1 MGLRPPRAEASGTDR
16 TFGEDRSRTLLRYRA
31 ASEAADLGS
40 RRIGRACVHHLP
52 RRSPGS
58 TALSSS
64 NRRESIILLT
74 RDFPFRGGEGFV
86 RDEVSRLARFG
97 RVIVLPAFYFLWRFQ
112 LGRNADRLKVR
123 AKEAMS

>member
-1 MGLRPPRAEASGTDR
+1 M
-16 TFGEDRSRTLLRYRA
+16 
-31 ASEAADLGS
+31 
-40 RRIGRACVHHLP
+40 
-52 RRSPGS
+52 
-58 TALSSS
+58 SSS